1 MSTPSMATPPP
12 AATMSDFAAS
22 PVVTEGGRA
31 ARTAA
36 VLALFAVAAVVSL
49 PWWGER
55 AHMHLATE
63 FFYVLALA
71 QMWNLLAGYGGLLS
85 VGQQAFVG
93 IGAYS
98 LVLLGLHGG
107 LNAFL
112 VIPLAGVAGAV
123 MGALVAPL
131 VFRLRGAH
139 FAVGTWVI
147 AEVLRILTANLP
159 FVSGGSGT
167 SVARTVASMG
177 AEQRISITLWIA
189 LALGVGATLAVYAL
203 LRSRWGLALV
213 AVRDS
218 ERASQ
223 SLGIDPQRLKWL
235 VWIAAAAGCAMVG
248 ALIFT
253 MKLRVSPDAAY
264 SLDWTTTML
273 FVVVIGG
280 IGTLEGP
287 IVGTVVYFLLREW
300 LSDLG
305 EGYLILLGALTMA
318 VMLFAKG
325 GLWGLVT
332 RRWDVQLF
340 PVQRRVK
347 AG

>member
-1 MSTPSMATPPP
+1 MSSQPLS
-12 AATMSDFAAS
+12 AASDFTAR

-31 ARTAA
+31 ARSAA
-36 VLALFAVAAVVSL
+36 VLALCALVGAASL

-55 AHMHLATE
+55 AHMSLATE
-63 FFYVLALA
+63 FCYVLALA

-93 IGAYS
+93 IGAYC

-107 LNAFL
+107 LNAFV

-139 FAVGTWVI
+139 FAVGSWVI
-147 AEVLRILTANLP
+147 AEVFRILTANMP

-167 SVARTVASMG
+167 SVARTVAGMDIETRS
-177 AEQRISITLWIA
+177 AVTLWIA

-213 AVRDS
+213 SVRDS

-223 SLGIDPQRLKWL
+223 SLGIDPRRLKWL

-253 MKLRVSPDAAY
+253 TKLRVSPDAAY
-264 SLDWTTTML
+264 SVEWSTTML

-287 IVGTVVYFLLREW
+287 IVGSIVYFLLREW

-305 EGYLILLGALTMA
+305 EVYLIGLGALTMA

-332 RRWDVQLF
+332 RRWDLQLF

-347 AG
+347 GEGEPS

>member
-1 MSTPSMATPPP
+1 
-12 AATMSDFAAS
+12 
-22 PVVTEGGRA
+22 
-31 ARTAA
+31 
-36 VLALFAVAAVVSL
+36 
-49 PWWGER
+49 
-55 AHMHLATE
+55 
-63 FFYVLALA
+63 
-71 QMWNLLAGYGGLLS
+71 
-85 VGQQAFVG
+85 
-93 IGAYS
+93 
-98 LVLLGLHGG
+98 VLLGLHGG

-147 AEVLRILTANLP
+147 AEVFRILTANLP
-159 FVSGGSGT
+159 FVSGGSGV
-167 SVARTVASMG
+167 SVARTVSGMD
-177 AEQRISITLWIA
+177 AELRVSLTLWIA

-218 ERASQ
+218 ERASK
-223 SLGIDPQRLKWL
+223 SLGVDPRRIQWL

-264 SLDWTTTML
+264 SVDWSTTML

-287 IVGTVVYFLLREW
+287 IVGTIVYFLLREW

-305 EGYLILLGALTMA
+305 ESYLIGLGALTMA

-332 RRWDVQLF
+332 RRWDLQLF

-347 AG
+347 EG

>member
-1 MSTPSMATPPP
+1 MTESTHTTTSIDQLLGEDRPP
-12 AATMSDFAAS
+12 A
-22 PVVTEGGRA
+22 
-31 ARTAA
+31 
-36 VLALFAVAAVVSL
+36 
-49 PWWGER
+49 WWR
-55 AHMHLATE
+55 R
-63 FFYVLALA
+63 
-71 QMWNLLAGYGGLLS
+71 
-85 VGQQAFVG
+85 
-93 IGAYS
+93 
-98 LVLLGLHGG
+98 
-107 LNAFL
+107 
-112 VIPLAGVAGAV
+112 P
-123 MGALVAPL
+123 
-131 VFRLRGAH
+131 
-139 FAVGTWVI
+139 
-147 AEVLRILTANLP
+147 
-159 FVSGGSGT
+159 
-167 SVARTVASMG
+167 
-177 AEQRISITLWIA
+177 TLWIA

>member
-1 MSTPSMATPPP
+1 
-12 AATMSDFAAS
+12 
-22 PVVTEGGRA
+22 
-31 ARTAA
+31 
-36 VLALFAVAAVVSL
+36 
-49 PWWGER
+49 
-55 AHMHLATE
+55 
-63 FFYVLALA
+63 
-71 QMWNLLAGYGGLLS
+71 
-85 VGQQAFVG
+85 
-93 IGAYS
+93 
-98 LVLLGLHGG
+98 
-107 LNAFL
+107 
-112 VIPLAGVAGAV
+112 
-123 MGALVAPL
+123 
-131 VFRLRGAH
+131 
-139 FAVGTWVI
+139 
-147 AEVLRILTANLP
+147 
-159 FVSGGSGT
+159 
-167 SVARTVASMG
+167 
-177 AEQRISITLWIA
+177 
-189 LALGVGATLAVYAL
+189 VYAL